1 MGIGIDWMIV
11 VTQWVAALPGA
22 VGRVPAFGI
31 GPLIAASLGI
41 ILLGL
46 LRTPLRW
53 SGAVL
58 VLVAALWAARAP
70 QPDILI
76 SADGR
81 NVGVRGQDGR
91 LHLMHAVKGSRDS
104 FLLKEWLAADADAR
118 TAADASLTS
127 GVSCDDCGCVMQ
139 SAGGGLVAQAFR
151 PEALSD
157 DCERAALIVTRGRR
171 PRPAR
176 HPSSMPTGCGGRAR
190 WRCGAAVRDLSSRRS
205 SREGSTARGRRRW
218 PTRARRRPA
227 SWRPVPCRRVRSTRR
242 RPKPT
247 CRRRNRKTRQIKS

>member
-1 MGIGIDWMIV
+1 MGRG
-11 VTQWVAALPGA
+11 AARRGRPGA
-22 VGRVPAFGI
+22 GVRHR
-31 GPLIAASLGI
+31 PLIAASLGI

-53 SGAVL
+53 SGAAL

-81 NVGVRGQDGR
+81 HVGVRGGDGR

-127 GVSCDDCGCVMQ
+127 GVSCDDLGCVMQ

-151 PEALSD
+151 PEALAD
-157 DCERAALIVTRGRR
+157 DCERAALIVTLRQAPASCAASVIDADRLAAAGRD
-171 PRPAR
+171 
-176 HPSSMPTGCGGRAR
+176 
-190 WRCGAAVRDLSSRRS
+190 GAA
-205 SREGSTARGRRRW
+205 AR
-218 PTRARRRPA
+218 
-227 SWRPVPCRRVRSTRR
+227 
-242 RPKPT
+242 
-247 CRRRNRKTRQIKS
+247 Q